1 MKVIKT
7 NDFPSTDGSFT
18 RSTVGT
24 YWNASKVLTS
34 ASINEPR
41 FNYNPDTAN
50 FEGILVETASTNL
63 VLNSTTLS
71 TQTVTVTS
79 GVQYT
84 CSFYGTGTITLSGA
98 HTAVMTGTGAFKL
111 TKLTFTTSTTSLTLT
126 VTGTVSHGQLELG
139 TKATSRIITTSTSVT
154 RAADIITGAGLIYTT
169 VTDPNAA
176 WNSGTT
182 YALGNKVRY
191 NYKIWE
197 STQATNLNHVPTD
210 GIATWWLDLGADNM
224 HTAFDGIVGTTS
236 SATTQMTFVLKL
248 GAINSAALLNV
259 DAATSRLTLF
269 DPIEG
274 LVYSNSQG
282 LAVSN
287 ILDWYGYFYDPA
299 IVERTQIIYTDIPS
313 YANSIITLRLDTGT
327 GLTTTIGQALF
338 GILNSLGGTQY
349 GANSGITDYSVKET
363 DDFGNISF
371 VVRAF
376 SKKLSA
382 QVFVDNNQLNK
393 VQNLL
398 ISLRAKPSVW
408 IASDDARFQ
417 ETLILYGYYRD
428 FNTVIS
434 YPSYSLCSLEIEG
447 LT

>member
-18 RSTVGT
+18 RSTT
-24 YWNASKVLTS
+24 ATFWNESKVLTS
-34 ASINEPR
+34 AAINIPR
-41 FNYNPDTAN
+41 FNYNPDTGN

-98 HTAVMTGTGAFKL
+98 HSAVITGTGAFKL

-139 TKATSRIITTSTSVT
+139 AKATSRIITTGTSVT
-154 RAADIITGAGLIYTT
+154 RAADVITGTGLIYTT

-182 YALGNKVRY
+182 YSLGNIVRY
-191 NYKIWE
+191 NYKLWE
-197 STQATNLNHVPTD
+197 STQNTNLNHIPTA
-210 GIATWWLDLGADNM
+210 GVATWWLELGPDNM
-224 HTAFDGIVGTTS
+224 HAAFDGSVSTSS

-248 GAINSAALLNV
+248 GAINSAALINV
-259 DAATSRLTLF
+259 DAATTRLTLF
-269 DPIEG
+269 DPVEG

-287 ILDWYGYFYDPA
+287 ILDWYDYFYDPS
-299 IVERTQIIYTDIPS
+299 IIERTQIIYTDVPS
-313 YANSIITLRLDTGT
+313 YVNSIITVRLDTSVGVS
-327 GLTTTIGQALF
+327 TTIGQALF
-338 GILNSLGGTQY
+338 GILNNIGGTQY
-349 GANSGITDYSVKET
+349 GASSGITDYSKKET
-363 DDFGNISF
+363 DEFGNISF

-382 QVFVDNNQLNK
+382 QVFVDNTQLNK

-408 IASDDARFQ
+408 IASEDTRFE
-417 ETLILYGYYRD
+417 ETLIIYGYYRD

>member
-18 RSTVGT
+18 RSTVGNF
-24 YWNASKVLTS
+24 WNESKVLTS
-34 ASINEPR
+34 AAINIPR
-41 FNYNPDTAN
+41 FNYNPDTSN
-50 FEGILVETASTNL
+50 FEGILIEAASTNL

-98 HTAVMTGTGAFKL
+98 HSAVMTGTGAFKL
-111 TKLTFTTSTTSLTLT
+111 TQLTFTTSTTSITLT
-126 VTGTVSHGQLELG
+126 VTGTVSYGQLELG
-139 TKATSRIITTSTSVT
+139 TKATSRITTTGSSVT
-154 RAADIITGAGLIYTT
+154 RAADVITGTGLIYTT

-176 WNSGTT
+176 WNIGTT

-191 NYKIWE
+191 NYKVWE
-197 STQATNLNHVPTD
+197 SLQASNTGNTPANPS
-210 GIATWWLDLGADNM
+210 TWWLDLGPDNM
-224 HTAFDGIVGTTS
+224 HAAFDTTVSTS
-236 SATTQMTFVLKL
+236 STATTQMTFVLKL
-248 GAINSAALLNV
+248 GAINSAALINV
-259 DAATSRLTLF
+259 DAATTRLTLF
-269 DPIEG
+269 DPTEG

-282 LAVSN
+282 LAVSE
-287 ILDWYGYFYDPA
+287 ILDWYDYFYDPS
-299 IVERTQIIYTDIPS
+299 IIERTQIVYTGIPS
-313 YANSIITLRLDTGT
+313 YSNSVITVRLDTAVSEIT
-327 GLTTTIGQALF
+327 SIGQALF
-338 GILNSLGGTQY
+338 GVLNTLGGTQY
-349 GANSGITDYSVKET
+349 GANAGITDYSKKET
-363 DDFGNISF
+363 DEFGNITF
-371 VVRAF
+371 VERAF

-382 QVFVDNNQLNK
+382 QVFIDNVRLNK

-398 ISLRAKPSVW
+398 TSLRAKPSVW
-408 IASDDARFQ
+408 IASEDTRFE
-417 ETLILYGYYRD
+417 ETLIIYGYYRD